1 MIHFYS
7 LGVEAGFYSDVV
19 ECLPVDPANW
29 GRFPTGAGK
38 IFSLYDKGLIH
49 MCLTHISRIYFPTI
63 INWTSPFLFEGL

>member
-7 LGVEAGFYSDVV
+7 LGVQRR
-19 ECLPVDPANW
+19 
-29 GRFPTGAGK
+29 GRVFACRSSELGSISGWAGK

-63 INWTSPFLFEGL
+63 INCTCPFMFEGL